1 MRLEW
6 YIKSKD
12 EHKLVR
18 DYLLHDRAFSNRL
31 LKELKKDGC
40 ILVDGLPAT
49 VRHRLKKGN
58 KLTIEFPFE
67 QMNSNITPTEVTLNI
82 VYEDECLLVLN
93 KPRGLSVLPNMND
106 QVTLANGIAHY
117 YKARQIN
124 STIHVV
130 TRIDKWTSG
139 IVLIAKNKYVHHLL
153 ANQNIHKEYRAI
165 VEGKLAKT
173 NGLID
178 KPISRNLPSIIERR
192 VDPDGKRAI
201 THFQVMKE
209 MNNRSLLRVKLET
222 GRTHQIRVHFAH
234 IGHPIVGDDLYG
246 ANQLLIKG
254 QALHARIL
262 SFHHP
267 LSGRKFSFVASYPDE
282 IQGLID

>member
-1 MRLEW
+1 MILEW
-6 YIKSKD
+6 KMKFKD

-31 LKELKKDGC
+31 IKDIKNDGC
-40 ILVDGLPAT
+40 ILIDGQPVT

-67 QMNSNITPTEVTLNI
+67 QMNSNITPTELILNI
-82 VYEDECLLVLN
+82 VYEDEYLLVLN

-139 IVLIAKNKYVHHLL
+139 LVLIAKNKYVHHLL
-153 ANQNIHKEYRAI
+153 ANQNIHREYRAV
-165 VEGKLAKT
+165 VEGKLEKT
-173 NGLID
+173 KGVIEQ
-178 KPISRNLPSIIERR
+178 PISRNLPSIIERK
-192 VDPDGKRAI
+192 VDPNGKRAI
-201 THFQVMKE
+201 THFHVMKE
-209 MNNRSLLRVKLET
+209 MNNRSLVGVKLET
-222 GRTHQIRVHFAH
+222 GRTHQIRVHFSH

-246 ANQLLIKG
+246 ANQLEIKG
-254 QALHARIL
+254 QALHARTL
-262 SFHHP
+262 SIKHP
-267 LSGRKFSFVASYPDE
+267 ITDREMSLVASYPHE
-282 IQGLID
+282 IKDLID